1 MDAAETRRQVGRLIS
16 ASAFEGIAIDV
27 SPGGAHESR
36 SGLQMLNPRIWG
48 AFHRVPGSKVAAI
61 VIHPTSNFM
70 GHYLLK
76 PLADRGISALG
87 LNTRY
92 VANDESL
99 IYERAIQDLGAGVT
113 WVRSQGFERV
123 LLIGNSGGGAFVS
136 FYQAQAEHLDIDTTP
151 AGDVIGLLPEQLPSA
166 QAIVLT
172 AAHRGRARLMEC
184 WIDPAVIDETDLLA
198 SDPSLD
204 MFNPTNGSP
213 YSDAFMT
220 MYRAAQI
227 ARVDRIE
234 AWARAK
240 LRQIRSLPGG
250 PQDMAFVVHR
260 TLADPRCVDPSIDP
274 NDRPPNMTVWGP
286 PRAQNYA
293 SNSIGRFTT
302 LTAFL
307 SQWARCSR
315 ADGPVSLART
325 SVPVLLIEHTAD
337 ASTFPSDNEEWARV
351 AGPRVVR
358 RQLRGGT
365 HYLTGQPELIAQMA
379 DEICALAKA
388 I

>member
-1 MDAAETRRQVGRLIS
+1 M
-16 ASAFEGIAIDV
+16 FEGVAIDV

-48 AFHRVPGSKVAAI
+48 AFHRAHGSRVAAI

-92 VANDESL
+92 VASDESL
-99 IYERAIQDLGAGVT
+99 IFERAIQDLGAGVR
-113 WVRSQGFERV
+113 WIRSQGFERV

-136 FYQAQAEHLDIDTTP
+136 FYQAQAEHLDIDRTP
-151 AGDVIGLLPEQLPSA
+151 AGDTVDLLPEQLPPV
-166 QAIVLT
+166 QAIALT
-172 AAHRGRARLMEC
+172 AAHPGRARLMEC
-184 WIDPAVIDETDLLA
+184 WIDPAVIDEGDLFA
-198 SDPSLD
+198 SDPALD
-204 MFNPTNGSP
+204 MFNQENGPP
-213 YSDAFMT
+213 YSSAFMT
-220 MYRAAQI
+220 TYRAAQI
-227 ARVDRIE
+227 ARLDRLE
-234 AWARAK
+234 MWARSK
-240 LRQIRSLPGG
+240 LRQIRSLPDG
-250 PQDMAFVVHR
+250 PQDMAFVIHR
-260 TLADPRCVDPSIDP
+260 TLADPRCVDPSLDP
-274 NDRPPNMTVWGP
+274 NDRPPNVTLWGP

-293 SNSIGRFTT
+293 PNSIGRFTT

-325 SVPVLLIEHTAD
+325 SVPVRLIEHTAD
-337 ASTFPSDNEEWARV
+337 ASTFPSDNDEWARA
-351 AGPRVVR
+351 AGSRGVR
-358 RQLRGGT
+358 TQLKGGT
-365 HYLTGQPELIAQMA
+365 HYLTGQPELVAQMA
-379 DEICALAKA
+379 DEIAALAKA